1 MEKINW
7 VEFKKGIEENEEE
20 ISFYF
25 HDNEWWI
32 SRLYGE
38 PRSFLLTRSKI
49 LIRNGLKQR
58 RNYLH
63 VGKLK
68 VKLLLIE
75 EKSYIGK
82 RTSLE

>member
-7 VEFKKGIEENEEE
+7 IEFKKGIEENEEE

-38 PRSFLLTRSKI
+38 PRSFLLTRSKDSYT
-49 LIRNGLKQR
+49 QR
-58 RNYLH
+58 FETAEELFTRGEIE
-63 VGKLK
+63 GKT
-68 VKLLLIE
+68 ITDRRE
-75 EKSYIGK
+75 ELYW
-82 RTSLE
+82 